1 MFQAEVV
8 TRLSGWAF
16 WIDGNKDTP
25 CTRAH
30 AHENAINRTYSS
42 QRAEFLRQRRQGRRR
57 KKNPNEGSHD
67 AGAGGRKQNPQHD
80 FLANARSSCASA
92 AEGGG
97 EKKFQTE
104 VVKMLVLVAVLN

>member
-1 MFQAEVV
+1 MSTKNSVH
-8 TRLSGWAF
+8 TRGRARK
-16 WIDGNKDTP
+16 NKSA
-25 CTRAH
+25 RL
-30 AHENAINRTYSS
+30 SS
-42 QRAEFLRQRRQGRRR
+42 QRVEFLRQRRQGRRR
-57 KKNPNEGSHD
+57 KTNPNGDSHD

-104 VVKMLVLVAVLN
+104 VVKILVLVAVLN

>member
-1 MFQAEVV
+1 MA
-8 TRLSGWAF
+8 TKTL
-16 WIDGNKDTP
+16 
-25 CTRAH
+25 RAH
-30 AHENAINRTYSS
+30 VRTRTKTQSTGRSSS

-57 KKNPNEGSHD
+57 KKKPNGGSHD
-67 AGAGGRKQNPQHD
+67 ARAGGRKQNPQHD
-80 FLANARSSCASA
+80 FLANVRSSCASA

>member
-1 MFQAEVV
+1 MFQTEVV
-8 TRLSGWAF
+8 TRLSGWA
-16 WIDGNKDTP
+16 P
-25 CTRAH
+25 PRA
-30 AHENAINRTYSS
+30 AA
-42 QRAEFLRQRRQGRRR
+42 

>member
-1 MFQAEVV
+1 MHTCA
-8 TRLSGWAF
+8 
-16 WIDGNKDTP
+16 
-25 CTRAH
+25 RA
-30 AHENAINRTYSS
+30 
-42 QRAEFLRQRRQGRRR
+42 R
-57 KKNPNEGSHD
+57 KRNQQDDLLANVRNSCASAAKGGGEKNPNGGSHD